1 MTMRSSW
8 RRARDR
14 RDEAPRVN
22 IDSSRRASA
31 FFIPQISRRRRVVVS
46 RLCVWRET
54 RCPVAPAR
62 PVPGGCAPRARSL
75 HAELLLPGLRLGASR
90 DRLPLEPR
98 SRSFAR
104 ARTTRRGHPP
114 SHHLGGQPA
123 PFPTRLVVLGTA
135 PRPRSAPSGGAP
147 CTPRRARARSRRPS
161 ARTTGAAPSAAPRAA
176 SPRVARPPRPR
187 LGATRPRETRRRGR
201 LDASRRPPLGATRTT
216 ATRAPPSPRSRDPP
230 RDRAVSAPRERSPPL
245 PRAWPPREARRR
257 RRPPPG

>member
-62 PVPGGCAPRARSL
+62 PVPGGPRARARSL

-90 DRLPLEPR
+90 DRLLAR
-98 SRSFAR
+98 TALALVRAR
-104 ARTTRRGHPP
+104 AHDPARAPPPVASSWWATRAFSHSPGRFGH
-114 SHHLGGQPA
+114 
-123 PFPTRLVVLGTA
+123 
-135 PRPRSAPSGGAP
+135 RSAPQIRSVGRGAMH
-147 CTPRRARARSRRPS
+147 AA
-161 ARTTGAAPSAAPRAA
+161 TGAGALAPTLGANDGRGALGRAARA
-176 SPRVARPPRPR
+176 SPRVARPPRSSPR
-187 LGATRPRETRRRGR
+187 RDPTARNASSRSPRRV
-201 LDASRRPPLGATRTT
+201 APSPLGATRTT

-230 RDRAVSAPRERSPPL
+230 SRS
-245 PRAWPPREARRR
+245 RR
-257 RRPPPG
+257 

>member
-62 PVPGGCAPRARSL
+62 PVPGGPRARARSL

-90 DRLPLEPR
+90 DRLLAR
-98 SRSFAR
+98 TALALVRAR
-104 ARTTRRGHPP
+104 AHDPARAPPRRIILVGNPRLFP
-114 SHHLGGQPA
+114 LAWSFWA
-123 PFPTRLVVLGTA
+123 PLRA
-135 PRPRSAPSGGAP
+135 PDPLRRAGRHARRDGRGRARADPRRERRARRPR
-147 CTPRRARARSRRPS
+147 PRRARRVSARARAAAVLASARPDRAKRVVAVASTRRAVPPRRDANDGHRARLRRRDRAIPPSRSRR
-161 ARTTGAAPSAAPRAA
+161 
-176 SPRVARPPRPR
+176 
-187 LGATRPRETRRRGR
+187 
-201 LDASRRPPLGATRTT
+201 
-216 ATRAPPSPRSRDPP
+216 
-230 RDRAVSAPRERSPPL
+230 
-245 PRAWPPREARRR
+245 
-257 RRPPPG
+257 